1 MKILLFVDVNL
12 QHIVKIVIFKKA
24 IKKGVFRSKEA
35 IAVDDNL
42 DQVELV
48 KPTIKSRIIIT
59 RYDKIFNDLTVG
71 LLNIIGITHKPFGI
85 DININYGVSFEPRV
99 YSSMFEMYMN
109 AISDSSV
116 NTYQMNFLDKEGV
129 VIDD

>member
-1 MKILLFVDVNL
+1 MIDVNT
-12 QHIVKIVIFKKA
+12 
-24 IKKGVFRSKEA
+24 
-35 IAVDDNL
+35 N
-42 DQVELV
+42 
-48 KPTIKSRIIIT
+48 
-59 RYDKIFNDLTVG
+59 KIFNDLTVG